1 MIILIVLI
9 QELFWKHNRRRITLF
24 NVNDVE
30 IEHFKKKSSVQFPL
44 HVRLIQHAQF
54 SQHAQSFW
62 SEVKNEFVIGVFV

>member
-1 MIILIVLI
+1 MSMM
-9 QELFWKHNRRRITLF
+9 WKLSTL
-24 NVNDVE
+24 
-30 IEHFKKKSSVQFPL
+30 KKKSSVQFPL